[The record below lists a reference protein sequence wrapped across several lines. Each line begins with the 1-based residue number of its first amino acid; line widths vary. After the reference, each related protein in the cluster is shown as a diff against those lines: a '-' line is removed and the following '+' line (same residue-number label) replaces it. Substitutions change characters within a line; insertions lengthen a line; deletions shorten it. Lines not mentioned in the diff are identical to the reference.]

1 MSVRRMPLTMG
12 AAAALTALVTGCK
25 VTAPQNTALVRYVN
39 AVSNSGPLDFYANNT
54 EDVTGL
60 EFQNATDYFVVDS
73 GPAIAF
79 SIAKLNDSTP
89 LVTTREQLPGAHTFT
104 LMATDSMA
112 GLTPLFI
119 ADSNTAPD
127 KSAVKLRFIHA
138 APSFKF
144 ADVYLIG
151 QGQKLV
157 SPTFASFGF
166 EQVSPYQVVP
176 PGSYY
181 FVATAPGDAAAVVAV
196 DTLSL
201 LTDGT
206 VRTVILMDS
215 KNGRLPLATV
225 TIDDVTRGGS

>member
-1 MSVRRMPLTMG
+1 MPLTIG
-12 AAAALTALVTGCK
+12 AAAALIALMTGCK

-39 AVSNSGPLDFYANNT
+39 AVSNSGPLDFYASQT

-60 EFQNATDYFVVDS
+60 EFQHATDYFVVDS
-73 GPAIAF
+73 GPAAAF
-79 SIAKLNDSTP
+79 AVANLNDSTP
-89 LVTTREQLPGAHTFT
+89 LVTTKQQLPGAHTFT
-104 LMATDSMA
+104 LMAADSMA
-112 GLTPLFI
+112 DLTPLFI

-138 APSFKF
+138 APSFKY

-151 QGQKLV
+151 QGEKLGT
-157 SPTFASFGF
+157 PTFASFGF

-181 FVATAPGDAAAVVAV
+181 FVATAPGDPAAVVAV
-196 DTLSL
+196 DTLTL
-201 LTDGT
+201 LTNGT

-215 KNGRLPLATV
+215 KNGRFPLATITV
-225 TIDDVTRGGS
+225 DEVTRGS